1 MLRTSFSWDHG
12 NQSGLLRRSEIPISR
27 RWRALAGASGL
38 LFTFTFILGIGIGG
52 PPPDVDPSATAE
64 AVAAALVDHRANLVA
79 GNYILLLAVFLLVVF
94 AGYLRHVPEVEE
106 RDRWAQTVAFGGALV
121 AAAVVAVTALIGI
134 AQGQLEDYGADPVI
148 ARTLLTLGWNGVS
161 IVAPGFAAL
170 VGATTLLVFHYR
182 YLPRFIGFFG
192 AIVAIALLTP
202 FWGFGLIGALLWLAS
217 TSAILT
223 LRELRP
229 VTE

>member
-1 MLRTSFSWDHG
+1 M
-12 NQSGLLRRSEIPISR
+12 
-27 RWRALAGASGL
+27 
-38 LFTFTFILGIGIGG
+38 
-52 PPPDVDPSATAE
+52 SAD
-64 AVAAALVDHRANLVA
+64 AVAAALVDHRPNLVT
-79 GNYILLLAVFLLVVF
+79 GSYILLLAVFLLVVF
-94 AGYLRHVPEVEE
+94 AGYLRHVPELEE
-106 RDRWAQTVAFGGALV
+106 RDRWVQTVAWGGSLV
-121 AAAVVAVTALIGI
+121 AAAIIAVAALIGI

-170 VGATTLLVFHYR
+170 IGATTLSAFHHR
-182 YLPRFIGFFG
+182 YLPRFIGFLG

-202 FWGFGLIGALLWLAS
+202 FWGFGLIGALLWLAA

-229 VTE
+229 ATE